1 MSKKT
6 LIRMIA
12 EVKNQAKTARYAVI
26 AGKLTVAEMCSLAWK
41 EDIDASDI
49 KAILKGNKALDGVS
63 AVYAASAIAE
73 ALGTDWRCSLD
84 ANICAACAAAYAAYM
99 NAKAEKATAT
109 RALDTAIEAATIAY
123 KATHALPNDASLTN
137 EEREA
142 ARREYWDGLDKATH
156 TPDIDKL
163 RKAATE
169 ADAKADAEKAE
180 YNKACLEVDSGY
192 RTALAL
198 RRAGVSSWRLADKP
212 DASEK

>member
-6 LIRMIA
+6 IIRMIA
-12 EVKNQAKTARYAVI
+12 EVKTPTKAARYAVI
-26 AGKLTVAEMCSLAWK
+26 AGKLTAAEMCSLAWR
-41 EDIDASDI
+41 EDIDATDI

-73 ALGTDWRCSLD
+73 ALGADWRCSLD
-84 ANICAACAAAYAAYM
+84 ANLCAACAAVYAAYM
-99 NAKAEKATAT
+99 NARADKATAT

-123 KATHALPNDASLTN
+123 KATHALPNDASMTAD
-137 EEREA
+137 EREE
-142 ARREYWDGLDKATH
+142 ARRAYWDGLDSATH

-163 RKAATE
+163 RKVATE
-169 ADAKADAEKAE
+169 ADKRLEAEKVE

-198 RRAGVSSWRLADKP
+198 RRAGVSSWRMADAP
-212 DASEK
+212 DAAEK

>member
-12 EVKNQAKTARYAVI
+12 EVKTQSKAARYAVI
-26 AGKLTVAEMCSLAWK
+26 AGKLTAAEMCSLAWR
-41 EDIDASDI
+41 EDIGATDI

-73 ALGTDWRCSLD
+73 ALGADWRCSLE
-84 ANICAACAAAYAAYM
+84 AELCAACAAVYAAYM
-99 NAKAEKATAT
+99 NARADKATAT

-156 TPDIDKL
+156 TPEIDKL

-169 ADAKADAEKAE
+169 ADARLEAEKVE

-198 RRAGVSSWRLADKP
+198 RRAGVSSWRMADAPDAADK
-212 DASEK
+212 